1 MIKFLCE
8 AIEKQGLNINLTNIF
23 TFIGM
28 AFSII
33 VSLVAL
39 VWLTC
44 FAVRLLIRTFKVQ
57 VQNSYDVY
65 VENSTAKAN
74 SKKER
79 NALKRQAKDA
89 RKLEILNM
97 KKESK
102 DRIHQ
107 MKVNKLGIKLLRKEE
122 KAQDKI
128 GAVKTEAQK
137 DVSAKSNKVTETI
150 KTEEV
155 LDVKPIVEEKAEAP
169 VVKKR
174 GRPAKNK

>member
-1 MIKFLCE
+1 MIKLLCE
-8 AIEKQGLNINLTNIF
+8 ETTRQGLNINLTNIF

-39 VWLTC
+39 IWLT
-44 FAVRLLIRTFKVQ
+44 FFVIRLLTKTFKVQ

-107 MKVNKLGIKLLRKEE
+107 MKVNKLGVKLLIKEE
-122 KAQDKI
+122 KAQEKI
-128 GAVKTEAQK
+128 GIRKNEKQVKAELVEQPKKEVVQEVKPVETTEA
-137 DVSAKSNKVTETI
+137 
-150 KTEEV
+150 EV
-155 LDVKPIVEEKAEAP
+155 P

-174 GRPAKNK
+174 GRPSKK